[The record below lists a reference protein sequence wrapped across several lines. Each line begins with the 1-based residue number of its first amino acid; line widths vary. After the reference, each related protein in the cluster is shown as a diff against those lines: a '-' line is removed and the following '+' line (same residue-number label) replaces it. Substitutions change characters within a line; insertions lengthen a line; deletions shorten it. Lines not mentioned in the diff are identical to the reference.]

1 MIRKSNLSKTMK
13 STPIPQ
19 VVLAVLCMGTI
30 LGSCT
35 AFSTQ
40 SHPQIAK
47 SQHDLPTLFN
57 SRFPTAPSDDA
68 RSIHNASTFIEG
80 LIPIDL
86 TKLLHSRVGNHDT
99 EIRAEKTYSR
109 HSLLHSLAVVTACR
123 RLSFLILSVSLVN
136 FFRSTILKIPISG
149 KRVFDECPWPFT
161 LFHDPIKFV
170 KDAWTHMV
178 VVWVVMCQIYSRIE
192 KARAVIPIP

>member
-1 MIRKSNLSKTMK
+1 MK

-19 VVLAVLCMGTI
+19 AVLTALCLGTI

-57 SRFPTAPSDDA
+57 SRFHAAPADDA
-68 RSIHNASTFIEG
+68 RSIHNASTFVKD
-80 LIPIDL
+80 LIPIDS
-86 TKLLHSRVGNHDT
+86 TKLLHSREGNHDT
-99 EIRAEKTYSR
+99 YSR
-109 HSLLHSLAVVTACR
+109 YSLLHSLAVVTACR

-136 FFRSTILKIPISG
+136 FFRSTILKIPKSG

-178 VVWVVMCQIYSRIE
+178 VVWMVMCQIYSRIE